1 MGCNSSSS
9 NDELPP
15 DHLAKVMTK
24 PALVNEQP
32 IKDLL
37 LSPDFEKDS
46 NKIEGVYKMEVPPEI
61 TDVCKTIEDLGGRGM
76 LVGGSVR
83 DMIINQER
91 RTDMKPK
98 DFDVEVYGFTLEELD
113 KILVEK
119 FGRDKVNFGVGA
131 AFGIIKVYVPGITE
145 PLDFSV
151 PREDNKTGVG
161 HKGFT
166 IAQNPKMTL
175 VQAAKRRD
183 ITINSTC
190 YDPLTKCLYDPYGGV
205 EDIKSQTIR
214 MTDEKTFIEDPL
226 RVLRVAQFASRLNF
240 RVDKKTLDVCA
251 LLVQNQELEI
261 LYPVANSKKDESK
274 ERIGLSVE
282 RVREEFEKLILK
294 GIRPSVGLE
303 ILRKIGYVEKY
314 MPELNAL
321 IGVQQEHEWHPEGDV
336 WTHTLQVADA
346 AAKVATREKLNDEQK
361 LVLVYSAICH
371 DLGKPPTT
379 KFEDGRIRS
388 RGHEEAG
395 VEPSRNLLNRF
406 YNDMNGKK
414 GLAEIT
420 KQVLPL
426 VAEHLKP
433 KQYWLNATKKVDDSP
448 ESEDTDEKLVDPPKA
463 LKRLAKRLAEG
474 KARKNSYPDGG
485 GTNLYMLA
493 LLAEADQE
501 GRNPKENKS
510 LEREEVEELE
520 EWQSWFLE
528 IAKELKIADKPLPN
542 YFKGE
547 EVM

>member
-1 MGCNSSSS
+1 M
-9 NDELPP
+9 
-15 DHLAKVMTK
+15 
-24 PALVNEQP
+24 
-32 IKDLL
+32 
-37 LSPDFEKDS
+37 
-46 NKIEGVYKMEVPPEI
+46 
-61 TDVCKTIEDLGGRGM
+61 
-76 LVGGSVR
+76 
-83 DMIINQER
+83 
-91 RTDMKPK
+91 
-98 DFDVEVYGFTLEELD
+98 
-113 KILVEK
+113 
-119 FGRDKVNFGVGA
+119 
-131 AFGIIKVYVPGITE
+131 
-145 PLDFSV
+145 
-151 PREDNKTGVG
+151 
-161 HKGFT
+161 
-166 IAQNPKMTL
+166 
-175 VQAAKRRD
+175 
-183 ITINSTC
+183 
-190 YDPLTKCLYDPYGGV
+190 
-205 EDIKSQTIR
+205 
-214 MTDEKTFIEDPL
+214 
-226 RVLRVAQFASRLNF
+226 
-240 RVDKKTLDVCA
+240 
-251 LLVQNQELEI
+251 
-261 LYPVANSKKDESK
+261 
-274 ERIGLSVE
+274 
-282 RVREEFEKLILK
+282 
-294 GIRPSVGLE
+294 
-303 ILRKIGYVEKY
+303 
-314 MPELNAL
+314 
-321 IGVQQEHEWHPEGDV
+321 
-336 WTHTLQVADA
+336 
-346 AAKVATREKLNDEQK
+346 
-361 LVLVYSAICH
+361 YSAICH

-547 EVM
+547 EVMEILGVAPGKIIGIMIRMVNEQNIDQPFKSKDEAAQYAQKAYQALMARMQNMGATLEDIRNLEDPRTVIDL